1 MKKTKDNK
9 KYAKKIGM
17 VILIFLILIYSLV
30 MIFKL
35 IKNPTD
41 TFLVENGK
49 ISFEENTN
57 GYIIRDETIVEG
69 NNYKNGISQIKSEGE
84 KVAKGESIF
93 RYYSNNE
100 ENINNKIKELDEK
113 IQEAMGKE
121 NNLFSSDIKLIE
133 SQIEEKLND
142 IYSQNDVQKINEL
155 KKDINSFITKKA
167 KISGELSPAGSYLKK
182 LINERST
189 YEKELNNNAEYIE
202 APKSGTLSYRIDGL
216 ENVLTVS
223 DFSKINKKFLKD
235 LNLKTGQIIG
245 TSNEKGKII
254 DNFKC
259 YLACT
264 IDSDI
269 ARNAKVGQKVKLRLL
284 NSKEVDSQ
292 IEYIYVEDNNEV
304 TIVFELEDY
313 VEELISYRK
322 IAFDII
328 WWSDN
333 GLKVPNQAIVKDD
346 NISYVIRNRAGYLEK
361 IYVKVLRNNEIYSVV
376 TNYNTS
382 ELQELG
388 IESEEIKN
396 RRSITLYDE
405 IILNPSEEKIKQAK

>member
-1 MKKTKDNK
+1 MKTKDNK
-9 KYAKKIGM
+9 KYVKKIGM
-17 VILIFLILIYSLV
+17 VILISLILIYSLV
-30 MIFKL
+30 MVFKL
-35 IKNPTD
+35 IKNPTE

-69 NNYKNGISQIKSEGE
+69 NNYKNGIYQIKSEGE

-155 KKDINSFITKKA
+155 KKDINSYITKKA
-167 KISGELSPAGSYLKK
+167 KVSGELSPAGSYLKN
-182 LINERST
+182 LISERST
-189 YEKELNNNAEYIE
+189 YEKELNNNAEYVN

-216 ENVLTVS
+216 ENVLTVN

-245 TSNEKGKII
+245 TSDEKGKII

-269 ARNAKVGQKVKLRLL
+269 ARNAKVGQRVKLRLL
-284 NSKEVDSQ
+284 NSKEISSQ
-292 IEYIYVEDNNEV
+292 IEYIYIEENNEV
-304 TIVFELEDY
+304 TIVFELQDY
-313 VEELISYRK
+313 VEELIPYRK

-333 GLKVPNQAIVKDD
+333 GLKVPNQAIVEND

-388 IESEEIKN
+388 IENEEIKN
-396 RRSITLYDE
+396 RKSISLYDE
-405 IILNPSEEKIKQAK
+405 IILNPSDEKIKQAK

>member
-1 MKKTKDNK
+1 
-9 KYAKKIGM
+9 M
-17 VILIFLILIYSLV
+17 VILISLILIYSLV
-30 MIFKL
+30 MVFKL
-35 IKNPTD
+35 IKNPTE

-155 KKDINSFITKKA
+155 KKDINSYITKKA
-167 KISGELSPAGSYLKK
+167 KVSGELSPAGSYLKN
-182 LINERST
+182 LISERST
-189 YEKELNNNAEYIE
+189 YEKELNNNAEYVN

-216 ENVLTVS
+216 ENVLTVN

-245 TSNEKGKII
+245 TSDEKGKII

-269 ARNAKVGQKVKLRLL
+269 ARNAKVGQRVKLRLL
-284 NSKEVDSQ
+284 NSKEISSQ
-292 IEYIYVEDNNEV
+292 IEYIYIEENNEV
-304 TIVFELEDY
+304 TIVFELQDY
-313 VEELISYRK
+313 VEELIPYRK

-333 GLKVPNQAIVKDD
+333 GLKVPNQAIVEND

-388 IESEEIKN
+388 IENEEIKN
-396 RRSITLYDE
+396 RKSISLYDE
-405 IILNPSEEKIKQAK
+405 IILNPSDEKIKQAK

>member
-1 MKKTKDNK
+1 MKTKDNK
-9 KYAKKIGM
+9 KYVKKIGM
-17 VILIFLILIYSLV
+17 VILISLILIYSLV
-30 MIFKL
+30 MVFKL
-35 IKNPTD
+35 IKNPTE

-93 RYYSNNE
+93 RYFSNNE

-155 KKDINSFITKKA
+155 KKDINSYITKKA
-167 KISGELSPAGSYLKK
+167 KVSGELSPAGSYLKN
-182 LINERST
+182 LISERST
-189 YEKELNNNAEYIE
+189 YEKELNNNAEYVN

-216 ENVLTVS
+216 ENVLTVN

-245 TSNEKGKII
+245 TSDEKGKII

-269 ARNAKVGQKVKLRLL
+269 ARNAKVGQRVKLRLL
-284 NSKEVDSQ
+284 NSKEISSQ
-292 IEYIYVEDNNEV
+292 IEYIYIEENNEV
-304 TIVFELEDY
+304 TIVFELQDY
-313 VEELISYRK
+313 VEELIPYRK

-333 GLKVPNQAIVKDD
+333 GLKVPNQAIVEND

-388 IESEEIKN
+388 IENEEIKN
-396 RRSITLYDE
+396 RKSISLYDE
-405 IILNPSEEKIKQAK
+405 IILNPSDEKIKQAK